1 MKLKGFLL
9 AALAAATYGTN
20 PAFALPLYSAGMN
33 ANSVLLFR
41 YALGLPL
48 LAAMI
53 FYRRRN
59 LRLELRQLLPVA
71 ILGILMAVSSLTLF
85 ESYNYMNA
93 GIAST
98 LLFLYP
104 IMVALIMVI
113 GFHEKFRVTT
123 AICLLLMCGGL
134 VLLMKPGDGFSVSIT
149 GFLLVMLSA
158 LTYAI
163 FLVMTNVN
171 KTISGVPT
179 LTLMFYELLFGSL
192 FYLLL
197 IPCGFTLTMPG
208 EASEW
213 VNLGALAILP
223 TVVSLSCTTIAIQ
236 CIGPTPTAIFGAL
249 EPVTA
254 VVLSITILNQPM
266 SAPELIG
273 GLLIIVAT
281 SLVVVSDKVDRI
293 ILRVRRM
300 FPSLRRR
307 QDCPQRSLE
316 RRVDTKP

>member
-9 AALAAATYGTN
+9 AAIAAATYGTN

-53 FYRRRN
+53 FYRGRN

-71 ILGILMAVSSLTLF
+71 ILGLLMAVSSLTLF

-93 GIAST
+93 GVAST

-134 VLLMKPGDGFSVSIT
+134 ALLMKPGNGFSVSMT

-208 EASEW
+208 QTLEW

-273 GLLIIVAT
+273 GLLIIIAT

-307 QDCPQRSLE
+307 QD
-316 RRVDTKP
+316 

>member
-1 MKLKGFLL
+1 MKFKGFLL
-9 AALAAATYGTN
+9 AAFAAATYGTN
-20 PAFALPLYSAGMN
+20 PAFALPLYDAGMN

-48 LAAMI
+48 LAAMT
-53 FYRRRN
+53 FYRGRN

-71 ILGILMAVSSLTLF
+71 ILGLLMAVSSLTLF
-85 ESYNYMNA
+85 EAYNYMNA
-93 GIAST
+93 GVAST

-104 IMVALIMVI
+104 IMVALIMVM

-134 VLLMKPGDGFSVSIT
+134 TLLMKPDAGFSVSME

-171 KTISGVPT
+171 KAISRVPT

-192 FYLLL
+192 FYLIL
-197 IPCGFTLTMPG
+197 IPCGFEFTMPVRT
-208 EASEW
+208 AEW
-213 VNLGALAILP
+213 VNLCALAILP
-223 TVVSLSCTTIAIQ
+223 TVVSLSCTTMAIQ

-249 EPVTA
+249 EPATA
-254 VVLSITILNQPM
+254 VVLSITLLNQPM
-266 SAPELIG
+266 SAQELIG

-281 SLVVVSDKVDRI
+281 SLIVVSDKVDGI

-300 FPSLRRR
+300 FPSLRRH
-307 QDCPQRSLE
+307 QD
-316 RRVDTKP
+316 